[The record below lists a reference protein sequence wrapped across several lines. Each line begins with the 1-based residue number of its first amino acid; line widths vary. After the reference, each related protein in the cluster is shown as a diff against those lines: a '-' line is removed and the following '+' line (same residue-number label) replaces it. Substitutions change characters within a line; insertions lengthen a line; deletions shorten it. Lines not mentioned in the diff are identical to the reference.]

1 MALTNL
7 KEIYKDRGRNFI
19 ENLFTKYIIISEQLD
34 GSRFTVMRSS
44 DGTLTF
50 CKKDGSVINMI
61 DRTMMVFYETAIQH
75 FNDLDMDAVLKMPD
89 NWVFGFQ
96 YFPSTAPV
104 NIVYDRLPK
113 NNLILTDIQI
123 SNGQGRILKTI
134 SDPRLS

>member
-89 NWVFGFQ
+89 NWEGPSAQWQGVGFSRGSPKFLLPPWLEIQVFRQ
-96 YFPSTAPV
+96 LQST
-104 NIVYDRLPK
+104 
-113 NNLILTDIQI
+113 LIH
-123 SNGQGRILKTI
+123 
-134 SDPRLS
+134 